1 MLLQAF
7 LIYKLADFSSAFK
20 FIVVNKMCHKVF
32 SVHACTCTCVN
43 EVCRCIIV
51 CHQAHERSVQFL
63 RLIHQAIFENI
74 SKHKHNCFAVLTFAQ
89 NERHRTFFKVH
100 GSRYVSPTTAPL
112 AMASPEFLP
121 QKKKRKRKCWH
132 SDVPPLEMSRFFTRS
147 CFHSCVH
154 CGLFKWD
161 WLCGLKRENLGRPKQ
176 KQLLRH
182 PRNNNQGGRTQGL
195 KRRRRRSRKSRGRRG
210 ASAGAKC
217 SRRFINAS
225 CSQCIMNALDG
236 ILIDQTSITN
246 TLECQNE
253 KKTKQKQP
261 HCVH

>member
-1 MLLQAF
+1 MLLQSF

-63 RLIHQAIFENI
+63 RLIHQPIFENI

-121 QKKKRKRKCWH
+121 QKKK
-132 SDVPPLEMSRFFTRS
+132 
-147 CFHSCVH
+147 
-154 CGLFKWD
+154 
-161 WLCGLKRENLGRPKQ
+161 
-176 KQLLRH
+176 
-182 PRNNNQGGRTQGL
+182 
-195 KRRRRRSRKSRGRRG
+195 
-210 ASAGAKC
+210 
-217 SRRFINAS
+217 
-225 CSQCIMNALDG
+225 
-236 ILIDQTSITN
+236 
-246 TLECQNE
+246 E
-253 KKTKQKQP
+253 KKMLT
-261 HCVH
+261 